1 MAVIN
6 TNVSSLIAQ
15 NSMTGNARAQSNA
28 MQQLSTGL
36 RINSAKD
43 DAAGMAIASKMT
55 SQIKG
60 LDQAVRNGNDGI
72 SLLQT
77 AEGAMVAMNDMLQR
91 MRELSVQSASD
102 SNTTADRG
110 NLNAEYKQL
119 KAEIVRIG
127 NNTQWNGMNILNG
140 STELGSASGTYRGV
154 SFQVG
159 AQASQTIDI
168 NMKNFTFTSSDT
180 PTGSSVTT
188 IALGSATAADDATH
202 FQATIGGT
210 NVDVTFA
217 AMSAAPSAANATA
230 TAASLQAGL
239 SKYSGLEGV
248 KVAAV
253 GTTITIT
260 DAAGNAVSN
269 VSFKKADGTTAATDT
284 AKFVTTLNNAA
295 AGTAAIPSGAVFTV
309 ALAGSAIDTKANAN
323 TSLTA
328 LDTALASVSSER
340 AGIGATINRLTYT
353 VDNLTNVSQ
362 NASASRSRV
371 QDTDYA
377 KASTELARTQI
388 IAQAATAMLAQANQ
402 SQQSVLALLK

>member
-55 SQIKG
+55 AQIKG

-72 SLLQT
+72 SMLQT

-102 SNTTADRG
+102 SNTSTDRS

-119 KAEIVRIG
+119 KSEITRISS
-127 NNTQWNGMNILNG
+127 NTQWNGMNILNA
-140 STELGSASGTYRGV
+140 SADLGSANGDMRKV

-168 NMKNFTFTSSDT
+168 NFKNFTFT
-180 PTGSSVTT
+180 TGDNATSPSVTT
-188 IALGSATAADDATH
+188 INFAATTAADDATH
-202 FQATIGGT
+202 FTATIGGT
-210 NVDVTFA
+210 NVDVAFT
-217 AMSAAPSAANATA
+217 AMGADPSEANV
-230 TAASLQAGL
+230 ASLATTLQTGL
-239 SKYSGLEGV
+239 RQYSGLEGINV
-248 KVAAV
+248 TSS
-253 GTTITIT
+253 GETLTIT
-260 DAAGNAVSN
+260 DATGKAVSA
-269 VSFKKADGTTAATDT
+269 VAFKQQDLSASAETGFQTTYANGTGTTAT
-284 AKFVTTLNNAA
+284 APV
-295 AGTAAIPSGAVFTV
+295 GGVFTQS
-309 ALAGSAIDTKANAN
+309 LAGSTIDTKPHANSA
-323 TSLTA
+323 LTQV
-328 LDTALASVSSER
+328 DTALASVSAER
-340 AGIGATINRLTYT
+340 ALIGATINRLTYT
-353 VDNLTNVSQ
+353 VDNLTSVSQ